1 MSSSS
6 NPSHML
12 MNRNPPLP
20 AHPQLVPQSTSRH
33 SNSNH
38 SRQASAPNLSSEE
51 AVYLYP
57 VPETTVFPTSLE
69 AGSIEEEESE
79 GDAEVEVEVHPTFAR
94 DSVMRGKV
102 KVVVGRNE
110 FWCHKEILW
119 FASPF
124 FQGLLQGRYVIWI
137 YNKLIADGQLGGKHP
152 SYPCPEGAITIT
164 NRDGHRH
171 YQRS

>member
-1 MSSSS
+1 MSTSN

-20 AHPQLVPQSTSRH
+20 AHPQLFPQSTTRQSA
-33 SNSNH
+33 SNH
-38 SRQASAPNLSSEE
+38 SRQLSAPVTPSE

-57 VPETTVFPTSLE
+57 QPETTVFTNRDPIDL
-69 AGSIEEEESE
+69 EEEEDVVDE
-79 GDAEVEVEVHPTFAR
+79 EVVVHSTFSR
-94 DSVMRGKV
+94 DSSFRGKV

-124 FQGLLQGRYVIWI
+124 FQGLLQG
-137 YNKLIADGQLGGKHP
+137 K
-152 SYPCPEGAITIT
+152 
-164 NRDGHRH
+164 
-171 YQRS
+171 

>member
-1 MSSSS
+1 MSTSN

-20 AHPQLVPQSTSRH
+20 AHPQLFPQSTTRQSA
-33 SNSNH
+33 SNH
-38 SRQASAPNLSSEE
+38 SRQLSAPVTPSE

-57 VPETTVFPTSLE
+57 VPETTVFSNRDPVELD
-69 AGSIEEEESE
+69 EEEE
-79 GDAEVEVEVHPTFAR
+79 GDEEEELIVHPTFNR
-94 DSVMRGKV
+94 DCSFRGKV

-124 FQGLLQGRYVIWI
+124 FQGLLQG
-137 YNKLIADGQLGGKHP
+137 K
-152 SYPCPEGAITIT
+152 
-164 NRDGHRH
+164 
-171 YQRS
+171 

>member
-1 MSSSS
+1 
-6 NPSHML
+6 ML

-38 SRQASAPNLSSEE
+38 SRQASAPNLSSE

-69 AGSIEEEESE
+69 AGSIEEEESQ
-79 GDAEVEVEVHPTFAR
+79 GDAELEVDVHPTFAS
-94 DSVMRGKV
+94 DSLMRGKV

-124 FQGLLQGRYVIWI
+124 FQGLLQGRYDIRI
-137 YNKLIADGQLGGKHP
+137 YNKLIADG
-152 SYPCPEGAITIT
+152 
-164 NRDGHRH
+164 
-171 YQRS
+171 

>member
-1 MSSSS
+1 MSTSN

-20 AHPQLVPQSTSRH
+20 AHPQLFPQSTSRQ
-33 SNSNH
+33 SASNH
-38 SRQASAPNLSSEE
+38 SRQASAPVTPSE

-57 VPETTVFPTSLE
+57 VQEITIFSNREPLE
-69 AGSIEEEESE
+69 LEVGAGDEEEE
-79 GDAEVEVEVHPTFAR
+79 EVVVHSTFTR
-94 DSVMRGKV
+94 DSAFRGKV

-124 FQGLLQGRYVIWI
+124 FQGLLQGRYVS
-137 YNKLIADGQLGGKHP
+137 L
-152 SYPCPEGAITIT
+152 
-164 NRDGHRH
+164 
-171 YQRS
+171 

>member
-1 MSSSS
+1 MSTSN

-20 AHPQLVPQSTSRH
+20 AHPQLFPQSTTRQSA
-33 SNSNH
+33 SNH
-38 SRQASAPNLSSEE
+38 SRQLSAPVTPSE

-57 VPETTVFPTSLE
+57 VPETTVFSNRDPVELD
-69 AGSIEEEESE
+69 EEEDGNEE
-79 GDAEVEVEVHPTFAR
+79 QELVVHPTFNR
-94 DSVMRGKV
+94 DSSFRGKV

-124 FQGLLQGRYVIWI
+124 FQGLLQG
-137 YNKLIADGQLGGKHP
+137 K
-152 SYPCPEGAITIT
+152 
-164 NRDGHRH
+164 
-171 YQRS
+171 

>member
-1 MSSSS
+1 MTTMSTTS
-6 NPSHML
+6 NPSYML

-33 SNSNH
+33 SND
-38 SRQASAPNLSSEE
+38 SRQASSARSLSSE

-57 VPETTVFPTSLE
+57 VPESTVLPSSARIKERE
-69 AGSIEEEESE
+69 AEEE
-79 GDAEVEVEVHPTFAR
+79 DVEVDVHPTFAK
-94 DSVMRGKV
+94 DSVMKGKV

-124 FQGLLQGRYVIWI
+124 FQGLLQGR
-137 YNKLIADGQLGGKHP
+137 
-152 SYPCPEGAITIT
+152 
-164 NRDGHRH
+164 
-171 YQRS
+171 